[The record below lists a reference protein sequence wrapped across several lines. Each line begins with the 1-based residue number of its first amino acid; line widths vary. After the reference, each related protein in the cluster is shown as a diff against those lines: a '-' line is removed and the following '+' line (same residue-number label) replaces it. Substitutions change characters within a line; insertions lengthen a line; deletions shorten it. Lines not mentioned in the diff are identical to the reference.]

1 METRYHIGLLTGTLL
16 ILAILSYAY
25 YADYNYRKE
34 IARTEQTEQQETEQ
48 TVSTQG
54 GAHKEGVYYLKNRNG
69 YVIVYLDDQTSIYE
83 YTNIRVEE
91 LPEELQNEIREGR
104 RDKRKMETAKI
115 ERINELYRKSKAE
128 GLTEKEKKEQ
138 QILRREYVDAFKRN
152 LRGQLNNI
160 SIKEKDGSI
169 TNLGEKYGQKKGN

>member
-25 YADYNYRKE
+25 QRECCGFNYRKE

-83 YTNIRVEE
+83 YTDIRVEE
-91 LPEELQNEIREGR
+91 LPEELQNEIREGKR
-104 RDKRKMETAKI
+104 LEGKDK
-115 ERINELYRKSKAE
+115 LYGFLENYS
-128 GLTEKEKKEQ
+128 
-138 QILRREYVDAFKRN
+138 
-152 LRGQLNNI
+152 
-160 SIKEKDGSI
+160 S
-169 TNLGEKYGQKKGN
+169 

>member
-69 YVIVYLDDQTSIYE
+69 YARLHNLISLSSQYFCSGK
-83 YTNIRVEE
+83 IRYWIST
-91 LPEELQNEIREGR
+91 P
-104 RDKRKMETAKI
+104 
-115 ERINELYRKSKAE
+115 YF
-128 GLTEKEKKEQ
+128 
-138 QILRREYVDAFKRN
+138 LRSRSSSTAFK
-152 LRGQLNNI
+152 
-160 SIKEKDGSI
+160 
-169 TNLGEKYGQKKGN
+169 

>member
-69 YVIVYLDDQTSIYE
+69 YVIVYLDDVRLY
-83 YTNIRVEE
+83 
-91 LPEELQNEIREGR
+91 PGGEIGFRQGR
-104 RDKRKMETAKI
+104 HADQDDHCPQ
-115 ERINELYRKSKAE
+115 S
-128 GLTEKEKKEQ
+128 G
-138 QILRREYVDAFKRN
+138 
-152 LRGQLNNI
+152 G
-160 SIKEKDGSI
+160 
-169 TNLGEKYGQKKGN
+169 

>member
-54 GAHKEGVYYLKNRNG
+54 GAHKEEVYYLKNS
-69 YVIVYLDDQTSIYE
+69 Q
-83 YTNIRVEE
+83 
-91 LPEELQNEIREGR
+91 
-104 RDKRKMETAKI
+104 MEQCTMYSSSAW
-115 ERINELYRKSKAE
+115 
-128 GLTEKEKKEQ
+128 
-138 QILRREYVDAFKRN
+138 
-152 LRGQLNNI
+152 QLVMA
-160 SIKEKDGSI
+160 
-169 TNLGEKYGQKKGN
+169 

>member
-34 IARTEQTEQQETEQ
+34 LARTEQTEQQETEQ

-54 GAHKEGVYYLKNRNG
+54 WCTQRMGWYYLKNRNG

-91 LPEELQNEIREGR
+91 LPEELQKEIREGKR
-104 RDKRKMETAKI
+104 LEGKDK
-115 ERINELYRKSKAE
+115 LYGFLENYS
-128 GLTEKEKKEQ
+128 
-138 QILRREYVDAFKRN
+138 
-152 LRGQLNNI
+152 
-160 SIKEKDGSI
+160 S
-169 TNLGEKYGQKKGN
+169 

>member
-104 RDKRKMETAKI
+104 AVRGKRQALWVPGKLFQLIKKI
-115 ERINELYRKSKAE
+115 TLLYRK
-128 GLTEKEKKEQ
+128 T
-138 QILRREYVDAFKRN
+138 
-152 LRGQLNNI
+152 
-160 SIKEKDGSI
+160 
-169 TNLGEKYGQKKGN
+169 KKGTKKNGDSKN

>member
-34 IARTEQTEQQETEQ
+34 IARTETEQ

-54 GAHKEGVYYLKNRNG
+54 GAHKEEVYYLKNRNG

-91 LPEELQNEIREGR
+91 LPEELQNEIREGKR
-104 RDKRKMETAKI
+104 LEGKDK
-115 ERINELYRKSKAE
+115 LYGFLENYS
-128 GLTEKEKKEQ
+128 
-138 QILRREYVDAFKRN
+138 
-152 LRGQLNNI
+152 
-160 SIKEKDGSI
+160 S
-169 TNLGEKYGQKKGN
+169 

>member
-91 LPEELQNEIREGR
+91 LPEELQNEIREG
-104 RDKRKMETAKI
+104 KRLLAETDLAPSQIASILGFSSSSYFCKTFSNI
-115 ERINELYRKSKAE
+115 EGTSPTEYRKANQVK
-128 GLTEKEKKEQ
+128 
-138 QILRREYVDAFKRN
+138 F
-152 LRGQLNNI
+152 
-160 SIKEKDGSI
+160 
-169 TNLGEKYGQKKGN
+169 

>member
-83 YTNIRVEE
+83 YTNR
-91 LPEELQNEIREGR
+91 RASGR
-104 RDKRKMETAKI
+104 TA
-115 ERINELYRKSKAE
+115 E
-128 GLTEKEKKEQ
+128 
-138 QILRREYVDAFKRN
+138 
-152 LRGQLNNI
+152 
-160 SIKEKDGSI
+160 
-169 TNLGEKYGQKKGN
+169 

>member
-69 YVIVYLDDQTSIYE
+69 YSYIHKYLSGRPDKQSH
-83 YTNIRVEE
+83 IRVEE
-91 LPEELQNEIREGR
+91 LPEELQNEIREGKR
-104 RDKRKMETAKI
+104 LEGKDK
-115 ERINELYRKSKAE
+115 LYGFLENYS
-128 GLTEKEKKEQ
+128 
-138 QILRREYVDAFKRN
+138 
-152 LRGQLNNI
+152 
-160 SIKEKDGSI
+160 S
-169 TNLGEKYGQKKGN
+169 

>member
-54 GAHKEGVYYLKNRNG
+54 GAHKEEVYYLKNRIWTTRQ
-69 YVIVYLDDQTSIYE
+69 VFM
-83 YTNIRVEE
+83 NIRISVSKSFRK
-91 LPEELQNEIREGR
+91 NCRMRSGRESG
-104 RDKRKMETAKI
+104 
-115 ERINELYRKSKAE
+115 
-128 GLTEKEKKEQ
+128 
-138 QILRREYVDAFKRN
+138 
-152 LRGQLNNI
+152 
-160 SIKEKDGSI
+160 
-169 TNLGEKYGQKKGN
+169 

>member
-83 YTNIRVEE
+83 YTNTISVCQIAA
-91 LPEELQNEIREGR
+91 LVQLCTQQNRSRSENPLC
-104 RDKRKMETAKI
+104 A
-115 ERINELYRKSKAE
+115 
-128 GLTEKEKKEQ
+128 
-138 QILRREYVDAFKRN
+138 
-152 LRGQLNNI
+152 
-160 SIKEKDGSI
+160 
-169 TNLGEKYGQKKGN
+169 